1 MLIII
6 GLIILLLVF
15 LYSACVIS
23 SKYSRLEEIINREKI
38 SKLR

>member
-1 MLIII
+1 MLIIV

-15 LYSACVIS
+15 LYSACGIS
-23 SKYSRLEEIINREKI
+23 SKCSRLEEIINREKI